1 MEALTVLTEEIK
13 VDLIIIDYNMA
24 EMNGL
29 QCIQRI
35 RELNF
40 KMPVILST
48 GSLNFESKIDLP
60 KFGINGLLYKPY
72 EFDAMMSTIKKLI

>member
-1 MEALTVLTEEIK
+1 MP
-13 VDLIIIDYNMA
+13 

-29 QCIQRI
+29 ECIQRI

-40 KMPVILST
+40 KIPIILST
-48 GSLNFESKIDLP
+48 GSLGFESKIDLS
-60 KFGINGLLYKPY
+60 KFGINSLLCKPY